1 MKYRALG
8 KTGLSVSEIGFGAW
22 GIGGWMWK
30 DSDDAESLRA
40 LHTAVDNGVNFID
53 TALVYGDG
61 HSEWLVGKL
70 LKDRKERIYVST
82 KIPPANRRWPASPH
96 IPAAEAFPR
105 KHIIESTERSLRNLG
120 VDVIDLQQFHVWH
133 DNWLRESEWWE
144 TILELKEQG
153 KIQFFGVSI
162 NDHAPETALEL
173 VRSGKADTIQV
184 IYNIFDQSPEVE
196 LFPLCIEKNVGVIV
210 RVPLDEGGLTGAIT
224 PETTFPEHDW
234 RNNYFR
240 GERKREVYERVGKLK
255 TLLGEEAQTLPELAL
270 RFCLSHKAVSTV
282 IVGMRKS
289 GHASAN
295 ATVSDGRTLSPQ
307 LLAEL
312 KKHQWR
318 RNFYSD

>member
-1 MKYRALG
+1 MRYRALG

-30 DSDDAESLRA
+30 DSDDTESLRA

-61 HSEWLVGKL
+61 HSERLVGKL
-70 LKDRKERIYVST
+70 LKDRGERIYVAT

-96 IPAAEAFPR
+96 IPATEAFPR

-120 VDVIDLQQFHVWH
+120 VDVIDVQQFHVWH

-144 TILELKEQG
+144 TILELKEQQ

-184 IYNIFDQSPEVE
+184 IYNIFDQSPEAE

-240 GERKREVYERVGKLK
+240 GERKREVYERVAKLK
-255 TLLGEEAQTLPELAL
+255 TLLGEEARTLPELAL

-282 IVGMRKS
+282 IVGTRKS
-289 GHASAN
+289 AHAIAN
-295 ATVSDGRTLSPQ
+295 AAVSDGRTLSPQ

-312 KKHQWR
+312 KRHQWR

>member
-1 MKYRALG
+1 MRYRALG

-30 DSDDAESLRA
+30 DSDDTESLRA

-61 HSEWLVGKL
+61 HSERLVGKL
-70 LKDRKERIYVST
+70 LKDRGERIYVAT

-96 IPAAEAFPR
+96 IPATEAFPR

-120 VDVIDLQQFHVWH
+120 VDVIDVQQFHVWH

-144 TILELKEQG
+144 TILELKEQQ

-184 IYNIFDQSPEVE
+184 IYNIFDQSPEAE

-240 GERKREVYERVGKLK
+240 GERKREVYERVAKLK

-282 IVGMRKS
+282 IVGTRKS
-289 GHASAN
+289 AHAIAN
-295 ATVSDGRTLSPQ
+295 AAVSDGRTLSPQ

>member
-1 MKYRALG
+1 
-8 KTGLSVSEIGFGAW
+8 
-22 GIGGWMWK
+22 
-30 DSDDAESLRA
+30 
-40 LHTAVDNGVNFID
+40 
-53 TALVYGDG
+53 
-61 HSEWLVGKL
+61 
-70 LKDRKERIYVST
+70 
-82 KIPPANRRWPASPH
+82 
-96 IPAAEAFPR
+96 
-105 KHIIESTERSLRNLG
+105 LRNLG
-120 VDVIDLQQFHVWH
+120 VDVIDVQQFHVWH

-144 TILELKEQG
+144 TILELKEQQ

-184 IYNIFDQSPEVE
+184 IYNIFDQSPEAE

-240 GERKREVYERVGKLK
+240 GERKREVYERVAKLK

-282 IVGMRKS
+282 IVGTRKS
-289 GHASAN
+289 AHAIAN
-295 ATVSDGRTLSPQ
+295 AAVSDGRTLSPQ